1 MITMSKFE
9 FSYGAPEHGWSVVTI
24 GHDGHEAR
32 MVVSY
37 VTDALRDLLY
47 GLVRVT
53 QGDDFRFSWDG
64 EPTEYRWIFTHEGGA
79 VRLRIL
85 TFRDHMRPEP
95 DEAGQERFTFL
106 GEVDLIVRAVV
117 RSARRVLS
125 EMGEE
130 EYARQWRGQAFPL
143 RELNILESW
152 LKDH

>member
-1 MITMSKFE
+1 MSRIE
-9 FSYGAPEHGWSVVTI
+9 FSYGAPEHGWAIVTI
-24 GHDGHEAR
+24 GHEDREVR

-47 GLVRVT
+47 SLVRVT

-64 EPTEYRWIFTHEGGA
+64 EPTEYRWIFTHEGDV

-95 DEAGQERFTFL
+95 DEAGRESFTL
-106 GEVDLIVRAVV
+106 LSETGPLVRAVV
-117 RSARRVLS
+117 RSVRRLLS

-130 EYARQWRGQAFPL
+130 DYARQWRDQAFPL
-143 RELNILESW
+143 RELNTLESW
-152 LKDH
+152 LRDH